1 MRLFFPCYSFPIHHI
16 CFINK
21 FQVEPQKAERARK
34 AAEERESMRREEVEI
49 ALLVVFLEIL

>member
-1 MRLFFPCYSFPIHHI
+1 MHFNFLKIHHI

-34 AAEERESMRREEVEI
+34 AAEERESVRREEVEI
-49 ALLVVFLEIL
+49 ALLVVFVEIL